1 MQKTSATFAP
11 YCDARWSNMRVSFK
25 LIDVDAAG
33 DATAI
38 GTGHK
43 AALSQLGQ
51 MCDGNTGASK
61 KWAALETDGWKLDG
75 THSIMPDSV
84 AGLQTGFWSG
94 ISGADGT
101 FATPPTLTFTFTANH
116 SSVGFML
123 YFDDKAKLYPKVLTI
138 AAYDAS
144 GTKLA
149 EQSVTADGIKLV
161 VDMMVTGYRKIVVT
175 FHSTQKPYQS
185 VRVTEVIFG
194 IIQEFDR
201 ENMIEGD
208 ILYELAPKSDSLPY
222 GQLTVTIDNSQHRYN
237 MLSPNS
243 LYAYLQQGQ
252 PLDAEIGVGATEA
265 GLEYVSMG
273 RFYFAKSEAAD
284 DSMTAKITA
293 YDRIYQLDKGTYRK
307 GVSGT
312 ATVSA
317 LVAAVLADAGIGLMA
332 SIPAAIG
339 SRIIGSCIPLVSH
352 REALRMIA
360 QAARCV
366 CYIDRA
372 GVLVFADL
380 ATGTAVDALTKSNM
394 PNYPT
399 VSVSDRVNTADVSVF
414 SLVNSASDKTET
426 ICRSTV
432 TISGTQDVWIEF
444 PEAVGSPVISV
455 SGGTLNKGTAYLY
468 SACLNITA
476 TGSVTITVTGYRMTS
491 TETVYTSTNIQS
503 GENVQPV
510 KVQNKLVVNT
520 DVAAAVA
527 AWTLAFSRISYSIN
541 ERGNP
546 ARELLDTA
554 SIEDTYGVN
563 GNGVVT
569 KETYKYDGTLSCQT
583 EAVKL

>member
-11 YCDARWSNMRVSFK
+11 YCDARWSNMRVSFR
-25 LIDVDAAG
+25 LIDTSAAG
-33 DATAI
+33 DATPAA
-38 GTGHK
+38 TNSNT
-43 AALSQLGQ
+43 ALSQLIQ
-51 MCDGNTGASK
+51 TCDGKEQISYP
-61 KWAALETDGWKLDG
+61 WATLETGGWPLDG
-75 THSIMPDSV
+75 SRRVMPDDISTV
-84 AGLQTGFWSG
+84 QTGYWSG
-94 ISGADGT
+94 ISGADCS
-101 FATPPTLTFTFTANH
+101 FATAPTLTFNFTANH
-116 SSVGFML
+116 SSIGFTVI
-123 YFDDKAKLYPKVLTI
+123 FDDQSNQYPTAMTITAYNSAGTVLSEKIVTITAAKMPV
-138 AAYDAS
+138 
-144 GTKLA
+144 
-149 EQSVTADGIKLV
+149 E
-161 VDMMVTGYRKIVVT
+161 MEVTGYRKVVIT
-175 FHSTQKPYQS
+175 FGNTQMPYQS

-201 ENMIEGD
+201 ENMTEGE
-208 ILYELAPKSDSLPY
+208 ILYELAPKSDSLPA

-252 PLDAEIGVGATEA
+252 PLDTEIGVGATET
-265 GLEYVSMG
+265 GLEYVNMG
-273 RFYFAKSEAAD
+273 RFYFAKAEAAD

-307 GVSGT
+307 GTNGT
-312 ATVSA
+312 ATVAA
-317 LVAAVLADAGIGLMA
+317 LVTAVLADAGIGLTA
-332 SIPAAIG
+332 SIPPAIG
-339 SRIIGSCIPLVSH
+339 NRVIGSCIPIVSH

-372 GVLVFADL
+372 GALVFADL
-380 ATGTAVDALTKSNM
+380 TVGAAVDALTKSNM

-426 ICRSTV
+426 ICSSTV

-468 SACLNITA
+468 GACLNITA
-476 TGSVTITVTGYRMTS
+476 TGSVTFTVTGYRMTS
-491 TETVYTSTNIQS
+491 TETVYTATNIQS
-503 GENVQPV
+503 SEDVQPV

-520 DVAAAVA
+520 DIAAAVA
-527 AWTLAFSRISYSIN
+527 AWTLAFSRVSYSIN

-563 GNGVVT
+563 GNGVIA